1 MRAEHLKYWLEA
13 AKGEEQLDMTNWDR
27 MVEII
32 QTAFREVTLPTKF
45 MWQTVFLIPKGN
57 GY

>member
-13 AKGEEQLDMTNWDR
+13 AKGEEQLDMTNWDWV
-27 MVEII
+27 VEII